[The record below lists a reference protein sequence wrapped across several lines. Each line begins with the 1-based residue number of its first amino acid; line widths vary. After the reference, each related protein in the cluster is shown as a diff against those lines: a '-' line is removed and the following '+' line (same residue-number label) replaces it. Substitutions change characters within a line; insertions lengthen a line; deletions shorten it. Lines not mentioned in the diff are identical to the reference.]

1 MTKLSIAC
9 KENKDGDSSRL
20 GKYTS
25 FQKKRNKNE
34 AIKSCKM
41 EVPSRFHQIGKQKKT
56 AEAKQNYKINTLNKD
71 LSI

>member
-25 FQKKRNKNE
+25 FQNKK
-34 AIKSCKM
+34 
-41 EVPSRFHQIGKQKKT
+41 KQK
-56 AEAKQNYKINTLNKD
+56 
-71 LSI
+71 

>member
-34 AIKSCKM
+34 AIKSCKI
-41 EVPSRFHQIGKQKKT
+41 EVPSRFHQKGKHKNQQKWKRIT
-56 AEAKQNYKINTLNKD
+56 K
-71 LSI
+71 